1 MEISVNGFSSERD
14 IRIPKP
20 PLWVLDNDFAVNQDH
35 TTELALCGNSIK
47 RQLRNESLIN
57 AQSTFCP

>member
-20 PLWVLDNDFAVNQDH
+20 LLWVMGSAVAVDQHH
-35 TTELALCGNSIK
+35 TTEMALCGNSIK
-47 RQLRNESLIN
+47 RQVRNESLIN
-57 AQSTFCP
+57 I